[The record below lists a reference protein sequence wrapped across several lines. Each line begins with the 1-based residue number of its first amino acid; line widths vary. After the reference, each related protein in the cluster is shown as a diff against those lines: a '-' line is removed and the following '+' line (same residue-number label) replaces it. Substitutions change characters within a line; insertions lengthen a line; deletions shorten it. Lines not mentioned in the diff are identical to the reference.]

1 MISFW
6 PVHLFIVFL
15 ATSYNQSFNHGSTS
29 TRTRE
34 TPAAFGAILQ
44 SPLQD
49 KLSEFLNK
57 GWGGFSPYFPALHL
71 QLSLYSLRHLRQLHG
86 ANSDDRIVP
95 LSLSYFPQAI
105 AALRKIL
112 DFFIPLLRGL
122 RTSRD
127 FFPQI

>member
-57 GWGGFSPYFPALHL
+57 GWGGFSRISPPFTPNF
-71 QLSLYSLRHLRQLHG
+71 LSIR
-86 ANSDDRIVP
+86 SDIYGNYTEP
-95 LSLSYFPQAI
+95 
-105 AALRKIL
+105 IL
-112 DFFIPLLRGL
+112 
-122 RTSRD
+122 TTE
-127 FFPQI
+127 